1 LDVQGAKIRF
11 ATEGCDAIA
20 VRDTSFSTFPGAAIL
35 VGRHG
40 VGMGLNS
47 RGEALL
53 ADTATE
59 RWEHATVQIAAV
71 VQRGFAA
78 VEALTLERVLEAIV
92 LPLADQG
99 SALVLVR
106 DQGLETNL
114 REALIESR
122 QRFKALVEISS
133 DFAWE
138 TNTDGIFTFVSPHGA
153 LGWTAAE
160 LLGRRAS
167 EFLIDATQNQT
178 EVFHTGKVVADMDLW
193 FKRADGGAACLG
205 VAAVPVLAREGHH
218 KGARGVCRDLTADR
232 ARDEALARARL
243 RDRLMAHLVRT
254 MRDEIDPRK
263 ALSAAVS
270 AAGLAAGASGGLVL
284 RRLPDGTAV
293 DAVGWG
299 ETASPNLLAAI
310 ESRLMDAIDLEF
322 KMGDHLCEGMA
333 TRYRGASNG
342 ALILWRR
349 AGDGAFSDAD
359 RAVIA
364 DVADQLGIAIA
375 QVVHQERIVQLSR
388 TDELTGLLNR
398 RACFEELERRLATPD
413 AQRRPGALL
422 YLDLDNFK
430 ALNDHA
436 GHGAGD
442 EALRG
447 FARILRD
454 NTRGDDVTA
463 RLGGDEFVVWIDGIS
478 PDVADT
484 RARAIL
490 DAFRALTT
498 ATGDTGHPL
507 SVSMGLAL
515 YLPESGEEPEALVA
529 RADRAMYAAKQ
540 AGRGQLRYAAAPA
553 PARREGAFSA

>member
-1 LDVQGAKIRF
+1 VVTDRPDIACASEERGVIAFRHSAF
-11 ATEGCDAIA
+11 ATY
-20 VRDTSFSTFPGAAIL
+20 PGAAIL
-35 VGRHG
+35 VDLEGRG
-40 VGMGLNS
+40 TGLNS
-47 RGEALL
+47 RGEKLL
-53 ADTATE
+53 ADTAAEQWRHVSEQVATMVE
-59 RWEHATVQIAAV
+59 R
-71 VQRGFAA
+71 GLAA
-78 VEALTLERVLEAIV
+78 VEALGFERVLEAMV
-92 LPLADQG
+92 LPLADDG

-138 TNTDGIFTFVSPHGA
+138 TNAETVFTFVSPHGA
-153 LGWTAAE
+153 LGWTAAD
-160 LLGRRAS
+160 LLGKRAA
-167 EFLIDATQNQT
+167 EFLVDATPSQAD
-178 EVFHTGKVVADMDLW
+178 VFRTQKPVADMDLW
-193 FKRADGGAACLG
+193 FRRADGGAACLG
-205 VAAVPVLAREGHH
+205 VAAVPVLTRDGAL

-243 RDRLMAHLVRT
+243 RDRLMAHMVRT
-254 MRDEIDPRK
+254 MRDEIEPQK

-284 RRLPDGTAV
+284 RRLPDGTAEQ
-293 DAVGWG
+293 AVRWG
-299 ETASPNLLAAI
+299 EPVPPEALEAVEAQLVG
-310 ESRLMDAIDLEF
+310 AIDLEVSH
-322 KMGDHLCEGMA
+322 GDYLFAGMA

-342 ALILWRR
+342 ALVLWRH
-349 AGDGAFSDAD
+349 AGEGSFSDSD

-375 QVVHQERIVQLSR
+375 QVVHHERIVQLSR
-388 TDELTGLLNR
+388 TDGLTGLLNR
-398 RACFEELERRLATPD
+398 RACFEELERRFDVPD
-413 AQRRPGALL
+413 GKHRPGALL

-430 ALNDHA
+430 VLNDHA

-442 EALRG
+442 EVLRS
-447 FARILRD
+447 FAQILRQ

-463 RLGGDEFVVWIDGIS
+463 RLGGDEFVVWIDGIG
-478 PDVADT
+478 PEVAET

-490 DAFRALTT
+490 EAFRAL
-498 ATGDTGHPL
+498 APGTGDAARPL

-515 YLPESGEEPEALVA
+515 YVPQSGEAPEALVA

-540 AGRGQLRYAAAPA
+540 AGRGQLRYATAPA
-553 PARREGAFSA
+553 PAAREEALAE